1 MGHEDTP
8 RSRPTSQ
15 SLNFKAEFE
24 FESEQRFLAVQKVE
38 EQQLTAEMQ
47 QFHAE
52 QKQLV
57 AAAKSTD
64 KAHRQAAH
72 AAERVRITVTEKIT

>member
-1 MGHEDTP
+1 M
-8 RSRPTSQ
+8 
-15 SLNFKAEFE
+15 
-24 FESEQRFLAVQKVE
+24 QKVE

-64 KAHRQAAH
+64 KAHRQAAQ
-72 AAERVRITVTEKIT
+72 AAERVRITVTDKIT